1 MALNQEYSQYNN
13 SKILTASP
21 AELTL
26 MLYDGA
32 IKFCNIAIMA
42 IEKND
47 VMKAH
52 TYIVKTENIIEEFQ
66 ATLNHKYPVAKDFDN
81 VYKYIY
87 NRLIEA
93 NVKKDKDILEEV
105 LVHLRT
111 LRDTWKEVMK
121 ITHNGADVNK

>member
-1 MALNQEYSQYNN
+1 MLN
-13 SKILTASP
+13 IP